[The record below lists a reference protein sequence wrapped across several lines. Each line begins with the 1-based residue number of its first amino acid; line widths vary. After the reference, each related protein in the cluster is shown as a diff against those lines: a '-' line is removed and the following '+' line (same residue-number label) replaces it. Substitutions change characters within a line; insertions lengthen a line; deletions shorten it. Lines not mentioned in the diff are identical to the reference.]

1 MDDDDVVS
9 FGESRKQHVVESSL
23 LISDKEAYPGTPFH
37 SVGISPTLSEIL
49 RLDYNMLLPLFSSR
63 IHSYHIIFICLDL
76 LFASDV
82 RTTIREVQF
91 RPSAKI

>member
-1 MDDDDVVS
+1 MIIPYDWQRHMDDDDVVS

-63 IHSYHIIFICLDL
+63 IHSYHIHMSGSAFC
-76 LFASDV
+76 V
-82 RTTIREVQF
+82 RC
-91 RPSAKI
+91 SYHHS